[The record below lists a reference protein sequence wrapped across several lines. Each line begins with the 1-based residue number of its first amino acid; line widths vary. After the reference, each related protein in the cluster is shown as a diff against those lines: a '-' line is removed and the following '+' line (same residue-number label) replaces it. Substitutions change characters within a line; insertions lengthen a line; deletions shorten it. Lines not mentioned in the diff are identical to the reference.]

1 MQNVKFNN
9 VDDFLDFLPPN
20 ELQITLYLM
29 ELVESSILQ
38 HKRKLSY
45 NVPFYSNKRS
55 ICFIW
60 PASVLWGKQKTYEGV
75 RFGFTK
81 GYLMQDEINYLEQG
95 DRKQVFWRDF
105 KSIKDIDVD
114 IIKAYLFE
122 AVEID
127 KSFTK

>member
-1 MQNVKFNN
+1 MKNVKFNN
-9 VDDFLDFLPPN
+9 IDEFLEFLPSD
-20 ELQITLYLM
+20 ELQITQYLM

-38 HKRKLSY
+38 HKRKLSF
-45 NVPFYSNKRS
+45 NVPFYSNKRT

-81 GYLMQDEINYLEQG
+81 GYLMQDELNYLEQG

-105 KSIKDIDVD
+105 KSIKEIDVD
-114 IIKAYLFE
+114 ILKAYLFE

-127 KSFTK
+127 NTFK